1 MQASWGFMVD
11 NKSLIINNGILKQ
24 IMVISNDSVKENEVE
39 NKQKLQIK
47 IITIFF
53 LLVFEIH
60 LCSWFLMHGAF
71 LCCWPFSC
79 LFIIHFNQ
87 SGIAWLN
94 SF

>member
-1 MQASWGFMVD
+1 MLD
-11 NKSLIINNGILKQ
+11 NKSLVINNGILKQ

-60 LCSWFLMHGAF
+60 LCS
-71 LCCWPFSC
+71 
-79 LFIIHFNQ
+79 
-87 SGIAWLN
+87 
-94 SF
+94 